1 MTLTEFVDKLNELK
15 NDSKNAD
22 KQIYFFT
29 EDDYQTFDVMIDK
42 IEIEDKTDALWAI
55 ADDLRDRK
63 NQGEFVTFIEGYRW
77 GERHYTQNG
86 NPITAFKLQRA
97 YHKAK
102 SEGIVD

>member
-42 IEIEDKTDALWAI
+42 IEIEDDKIFL
-55 ADDLRDRK
+55 
-63 NQGEFVTFIEGYRW
+63 
-77 GERHYTQNG
+77 
-86 NPITAFKLQRA
+86 
-97 YHKAK
+97 
-102 SEGIVD
+102 S